1 MSKLNVAIVGAG
13 PAGIT
18 AGLAMRKAGIDC
30 KVYERTD
37 EVTPLG
43 GAIILNAV
51 GLTIMRRLGVNIE
64 DMYNGVRTEFLR
76 YDGKKRAII
85 NVDPD
90 LLKRANASGWQSG
103 MMRKELYARMLD
115 VVPNDL
121 IVPGH
126 DFDRFEEDSDGV
138 TLYFKNGKT
147 ERADIVVGADGIN
160 SRIRQQLYPQ
170 TPQPKKL
177 GIAVWLGWCE
187 AGDDVDT
194 DACLVMHS
202 KNYQMGFCP
211 LVFEGK
217 QCYEWWLVEQ
227 YKGEPKPENVSEYVM
242 EKVGHFADPTRSII
256 ENTDHN
262 HQLFRWI
269 VEYIPRMK
277 QWSKGRATL
286 MGDAAHPTS
295 PYAAYG
301 AGMAIEDG
309 YYLAKKLKDHAKTD
323 FASIN
328 HALQEYDDLRRPYTN
343 DTTLFARNLGRI
355 YHSIPQPLRSLRDYF
370 LDNFEVS
377 GKKIEEGFTADAK
390 AVLEQVL
397 DEEF

>member
-1 MSKLNVAIVGAG
+1 
-13 PAGIT
+13 
-18 AGLAMRKAGIDC
+18 
-30 KVYERTD
+30 
-37 EVTPLG
+37 
-43 GAIILNAV
+43 
-51 GLTIMRRLGVNIE
+51 
-64 DMYNGVRTEFLR
+64 
-76 YDGKKRAII
+76 
-85 NVDPD
+85 
-90 LLKRANASGWQSG
+90 

-121 IVPGH
+121 VAGTISI
-126 DFDRFEEDSDGV
+126 DLKKRDGV

-147 ERADIVVGADGIN
+147 ERADIVVGADGTPAFASNLSANTDRRN
-160 SRIRQQLYPQ
+160 SALP
-170 TPQPKKL
+170 L
-177 GIAVWLGWCE
+177 AGMVE

-269 VEYIPRMK
+269 VEYIPRRSR
-277 QWSKGRATL
+277 SKGRATL